1 MYGVQVPLDLHR
13 AYALE
18 AHTPSSHRD
27 EDAVFCVAPASTATH
42 LAAEVRVRVRVRYM
56 VRISEP

>member
-1 MYGVQVPLDLHR
+1 VPLDLHR
-13 AYALE
+13 AYAMA

-27 EDAVFCVAPASTATH
+27 EDAVFCVAPASTATQ

-56 VRISEP
+56 MRMSEP

>member
-1 MYGVQVPLDLHR
+1 VPLDLHR

-27 EDAVFCVAPASTATH
+27 EDAVFCVAPAATATQ

-56 VRISEP
+56 VGIREP